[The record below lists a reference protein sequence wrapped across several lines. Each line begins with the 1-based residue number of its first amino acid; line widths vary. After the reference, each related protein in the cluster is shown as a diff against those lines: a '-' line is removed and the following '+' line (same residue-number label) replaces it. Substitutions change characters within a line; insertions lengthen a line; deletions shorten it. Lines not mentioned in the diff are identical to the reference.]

1 MKDRIQTVL
10 AVYSV
15 LVSLLCIFLLQDNEV
30 KEQRIEEEVE
40 LKYEYSMVIDSL
52 EEELE
57 GMRHWH
63 EMSKGEIESKYK

>member
-15 LVSLLCIFLLQDNEV
+15 LVSLLCIFLLQDNEA

-63 EMSKGEIESKYK
+63 EMSEDELESKYK